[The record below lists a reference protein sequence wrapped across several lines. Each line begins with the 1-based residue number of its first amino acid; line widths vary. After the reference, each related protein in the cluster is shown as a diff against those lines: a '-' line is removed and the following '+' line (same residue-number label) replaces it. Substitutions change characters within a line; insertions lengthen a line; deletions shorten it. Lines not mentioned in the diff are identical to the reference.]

1 MSNVNV
7 QNSADSNVS
16 QELHCGKD
24 ALTDSLGWFL
34 QVLLATLAFTCLI
47 LKRFCEP
54 RYIRRPWLIWF
65 YDTSKQGLGALF
77 IHLANIYL
85 ASQFQG
91 DPCTWYIIN
100 FLLDSSVGLFIIYI
114 GIRLSQ
120 YLAKKRNWESINF
133 GEYGKPPSIHAWL
146 TQCGLYVFLMVIV
159 KISITLLIQFDFWDQ
174 VRDFILSPF
183 TNPKIE
189 LAVVLLIIPFFVNAL
204 MFWVTD
210 NFLMLKTYKKYER
223 EASLL
228 KKVKVKYQRIKSQR
242 FGADDVDALVSADE
256 ELIGTEDRLKHL
268 RTSSLTVT

>member
-1 MSNVNV
+1 MTENNIVH
-7 QNSADSNVS
+7 AKDDSIS

-24 ALTDSLGWFL
+24 ALTDTLGWFL
-34 QVLLATLAFTCLI
+34 QVLLAALAFTCLI
-47 LKRFCEP
+47 IKRFCEP
-54 RYIRRPWLIWF
+54 RYVRRPWLIWF

-120 YLAKKRNWESINF
+120 YLAKSKKWETINF
-133 GEYGKPPSIHAWL
+133 GEYGKPPSVNAWL
-146 TQCGLYVFLMVIV
+146 TQCGLYVILMIIV
-159 KISITLLIQFDFWDQ
+159 KIVITLLIQFEFWDQ

-189 LAVVLLIIPFFVNAL
+189 LAMVLLIIPFFVNTL

-210 NFLMLKTYKKYER
+210 NFLMRKTYKRYQR
-223 EASLL
+223 DSGIMR
-228 KKVKVKYQRIKSQR
+228 KVKIKYQRIKKQKL
-242 FGADDVDALVSADE
+242 DDEDVSADE
-256 ELIGTEDRLKHL
+256 ELLGSDEQNS
-268 RTSSLTVT
+268 TSIANGMAIT